1 MSEENDSSRR
11 PSVGVGKRYDSLVE
25 YPEPVAPAEPEKER
39 LELTPDED
47 PLGEKL
53 GRIPSNPGVYL
64 LKDRAGKVLYVGK
77 AKSLRPR
84 VRSYFRTSGEVEGD
98 GRFQVRFLM
107 KRVRDF
113 ETLVTS
119 SEKEALILENNL
131 IKQYKPR
138 YNIRLKDDKSYLS
151 IKVTTQHAWPRIFT
165 TRKIVKDGS
174 RYFGPFS
181 SAVAARETLD
191 IVEKHFLLRNCT
203 EHNFKNRSRPC
214 LQYQIKRCLAP
225 CVLPVSQSDYRERVR
240 QAILFIE
247 GKQDE
252 LLAELQQKMAEK
264 SDALEFEAAAKI
276 RDQIQAVEKTLE
288 KQRMV
293 SHWGSDQ
300 DVFGLYREGGFIEVQ
315 VLFVRQGKLTA
326 SQSYSLEDLE
336 FPDEEVMAALLTQ
349 FYQGHR
355 FIPDEILLPV
365 ELDDRELREDYLR
378 ENKGKRVSILSPQ
391 RGAKSEL
398 VEMARENARQSF
410 SERHDQAKAREKML
424 QELQSKLRLRNY
436 PQRIECFDISMLHG
450 AQAVGSMVTFVNGEP
465 DKSRYRHYR
474 IRSIDASSGGDDFGM
489 MLEVL
494 KRRFTRGNQEEDLPD
509 LVVVDGGK
517 GQLAMALAAMAE
529 VGVKG
534 VEAVGLAKM
543 RVQSAPR
550 SAEIERSEERV
561 FLPGQSNPV
570 ILKRNS
576 NALFLLQRVRDE
588 AHRFAITHHKK
599 LRARQT
605 LFSALDRIPGVG
617 GARKRALLR
626 AFGSIKRIE
635 KATLDELLKVPSMNE
650 KTAQEILQSLR
661 SDLE

>member
-1 MSEENDSSRR
+1 M
-11 PSVGVGKRYDSLVE
+11 
-25 YPEPVAPAEPEKER
+25 AIAA
-39 LELTPDED
+39 
-47 PLGEKL
+47 EKL
-53 GRIPSNPGVYL
+53 TNLPSRPGVYL
-64 LKDRAGKVLYVGK
+64 MRDERGKVIYVGK
-77 AKSLRPR
+77 AKDLRGR
-84 VRSYFRTSGEVEGD
+84 VRAYFHSPD
-98 GRFQVRFLM
+98 GRCQVEFLVR
-107 KRVRDF
+107 RVADI

-119 SEKEALILENNL
+119 NDKEALILENNL

-165 TRKIVKDGS
+165 TRKIVKDGN

-191 IVEKHFLLRNCT
+191 IIEKHFLLRNCT

-225 CVLPVSQSDYRERVR
+225 CVLPVSQEEYRERVR

-247 GKQDE
+247 GKQNE
-252 LLAELQQKMAEK
+252 LLAELKHRMAAK
-264 SDALEFEAAAKI
+264 SEALEFEAAAKI

-293 SHWGSDQ
+293 AHWGSDQ

-315 VLFVRQGKLTA
+315 VLFVRQGKLTG

-336 FPDEEVMAALLTQ
+336 FPDEEVMGALLTQ
-349 FYQGHR
+349 FYQGQR
-355 FIPDEILLPV
+355 FIPDEILLPL
-365 ELDDRELREDYLR
+365 ELEDSEVREEYLR
-378 ENKGKRVSILSPQ
+378 ENKGKRVAIFSPQ
-391 RGAKSEL
+391 RGDKREL

-410 SERHDQAKAREKML
+410 FERHDQEKARERML

-436 PQRIECFDISMLHG
+436 PQRIECYDISMLHG
-450 AQAVGSMVTFVNGEP
+450 AHAVGSMVTFVNGEP

-494 KRRFTRGNQEEDLPD
+494 KRRFTRGKSEEDLPD
-509 LVVVDGGK
+509 LVVVDGGR

-543 RVQSAPR
+543 RVQSAPQ
-550 SAEIERSEERV
+550 SAAIERSEERV

-599 LRARQT
+599 LRRRQT
-605 LFSALDRIPGVG
+605 LFSALDGIPGIG

-626 AFGSIKRIE
+626 AFGSVKRIE
-635 KATLDELLKVPSMNE
+635 EATLEELLKVPSMNE
-650 KTAQEILQSLR
+650 KTAREILQSLR
-661 SDLE
+661 ASSP

>member
-1 MSEENDSSRR
+1 M
-11 PSVGVGKRYDSLVE
+11 
-25 YPEPVAPAEPEKER
+25 AI
-39 LELTPDED
+39 TP
-47 PLGEKL
+47 EKL
-53 GRIPSNPGVYL
+53 GNLPSRPGVYL
-64 LKDRAGKVLYVGK
+64 MRDDRGKVIYVGK
-77 AKSLRPR
+77 AKDLRAR
-84 VRSYFRTSGEVEGD
+84 VRAYFNNPDERSQIQ
-98 GRFQVRFLM
+98 FLVR
-107 KRVRDF
+107 RVANV

-119 SEKEALILENNL
+119 SDKEALILENNL

-165 TRKIVKDGS
+165 TRKIVKDGN

-225 CVLPVSQSDYRERVR
+225 CVLPVSQPDYRERVR

-247 GKQDE
+247 GKENE
-252 LLAELQQKMAEK
+252 LLSELRQRMAEK
-264 SDALEFEAAAKI
+264 SEALEFEAAAKV

-293 SHWGSDQ
+293 AHWGNDQ

-315 VLFVRQGKLTA
+315 VLFVRQGKLTG

-336 FPDEEVMAALLTQ
+336 FPDEEVMGALLTQ

-365 ELDDRELREDYLR
+365 ELEDGEVREEYLR
-378 ENKGKRVSILSPQ
+378 ESKGKRVSIFSPQ
-391 RGAKSEL
+391 RGDKREL

-410 SERHDQAKAREKML
+410 SERHDQEKAREKML
-424 QELQSKLRLRNY
+424 QELQSKLRLKNY

-450 AQAVGSMVTFVNGEP
+450 AHAVGSMVTFVNGES

-494 KRRFTRGNQEEDLPD
+494 KRRFTRGQAEGDLPD
-509 LVVVDGGK
+509 LVVVDGGR

-534 VEAVGLAKM
+534 LEAVGLAKM

-550 SAEIERSEERV
+550 SAEIQRSEERV

-635 KATLDELLKVPSMNE
+635 EATLEELLKVPSMNE
-650 KTAQEILQSLR
+650 KTALEILQSLR
-661 SDLE
+661 PASE

>member
-1 MSEENDSSRR
+1 M
-11 PSVGVGKRYDSLVE
+11 
-25 YPEPVAPAEPEKER
+25 AITPEKVAH
-39 LELTPDED
+39 L
-47 PLGEKL
+47 
-53 GRIPSNPGVYL
+53 PSRPGVYL
-64 LKDRAGKVLYVGK
+64 MRDDKGKVIYVGK
-77 AKSLRPR
+77 AKDLRAR
-84 VRSYFRTSGEVEGD
+84 VRAYFHSPD
-98 GRFQVRFLM
+98 GRCQVEFLVR
-107 KRVRDF
+107 RVADI

-119 SEKEALILENNL
+119 SDKEALILENNL

-151 IKVTTQHAWPRIFT
+151 IKVTTQHPWPRIFT
-165 TRKIVKDGS
+165 TRKIVKDGN

-225 CVLPVSQSDYRERVR
+225 CVLPVNQHDYRERVR

-252 LLAELQQKMAEK
+252 LLSELRQKMAEK
-264 SDALEFEAAAKI
+264 AETLEFEAAAKI
-276 RDQIQAVEKTLE
+276 RDQVQAVEKTLE

-315 VLFVRQGKLTA
+315 VLFVRQGKLTS

-336 FPDEEVMAALLTQ
+336 FPDEEVMGALLTQ

-365 ELDDRELREDYLR
+365 ELDDHEVREEYLR
-378 ENKGKRVSILSPQ
+378 ENKGKRVSIFSPQ

-398 VEMARENARQSF
+398 VQMAAENARQSF
-410 SERHDQAKAREKML
+410 SERHDQEQAREKML
-424 QELQSKLRLRNY
+424 QELQSKLRLKNY

-450 AQAVGSMVTFVNGEP
+450 AHAVGSMVTFVNGEP

-474 IRSIDASSGGDDFGM
+474 IRSIDPSSGGDDFGM

-494 KRRFTRGNQEEDLPD
+494 KRRFTRGKEKEDLPD

-561 FLPGQSNPV
+561 FLPGQSNPL

-605 LFSALDRIPGVG
+605 LFSVLDRIPGVG

-626 AFGSIKRIE
+626 AFGSVKRIE
-635 KATLDELLKVPSMNE
+635 RATLEELLKIPSMNE
-650 KTAQEILQSLR
+650 KTAREILQSLGSS
-661 SDLE
+661 SD